1 MTQARDRRAE
11 PSATGVFIRFF
22 RYVPTV
28 VWAPVLGFAV
38 MTVGVFAWQILA
50 RVNVL
55 TSPSIPWSTPLT
67 AIFLWVYFRYFGG
80 AWWPRSTQNFRRGC
94 LRANPL
100 KPALRSLVI
109 ATAVAG
115 LGFTLSL
122 HFLSLRLIDL
132 PPDALSF
139 TPKGLDIPWWTLWV
153 SVIMASIVAGICE
166 EAGIR
171 GYLQS
176 PVERRHGAVPAVI
189 LSALVFTVMHFNR
202 ELGIALAVPFFISA
216 LWYGALTSLANSIIP
231 MIFVHISLDIVLIGY
246 HDLLRGPLPQPFQQS
261 GPSAGFIANGI
272 VALAFAGLL
281 IYLLLRLKRLTHPV
295 PVD

>member
-28 VWAPVLGFAV
+28 IWAPILGFTV
-38 MTVGVFAWQILA
+38 MSVGVFAWQILA
-50 RVNVL
+50 RFNVL
-55 TSPSIPWSTPLT
+55 ASPSIPWSTPVT
-67 AIFLWVYFRYFGG
+67 AVFLWAYFRYFSGT
-80 AWWPRSTQNFRRGC
+80 WWPGSTQSFRRTC
-94 LRANPL
+94 LRANPIESRM
-100 KPALRSLVI
+100 RSTVV

-153 SVIMASIVAGICE
+153 SVVMASIVAGVCE

-176 PVERRHGAVPAVI
+176 PVERRHGRVPAVM

-202 ELGIALAVPFFISA
+202 ELGIALALPFFVSA
-216 LWYGALTSLANSIIP
+216 LWYGAITSLANSIIP
-231 MIFVHISLDIVLIGY
+231 MILVHISLDIILIGY
-246 HDLLRGPLPQPFQQS
+246 HDLLAGPVPPPFHQS
-261 GPSAGFIANGI
+261 GPSLGFAANVI
-272 VALAFAGLL
+272 VVLVLASML
-281 IYLLLRLKRLTHPV
+281 IHQLLRLKRLTDTAV
-295 PVD
+295 VD

>member
-1 MTQARDRRAE
+1 MTQSKDHHAG
-11 PSATGVFIRFF
+11 PSTKAGFIRIFK
-22 RYVPTV
+22 YIPTV

-50 RVNVL
+50 QLNVL
-55 TSPSIPWSTPLT
+55 TTPSIPWSTPLT
-67 AIFLWVYFRYFGG
+67 AILLWAYFRYFGG
-80 AWWPRSTQNFRRGC
+80 NWGPRSTQDFRRAC

-100 KPALRSLVI
+100 APHIRRTVV

-132 PPDALSF
+132 SPDALSF
-139 TPKGLDIPWWTLWV
+139 TPRGLDIPWWTLWV
-153 SVIMASIVAGICE
+153 SVIMASIVAGVCE

-171 GYLQS
+171 GYLQT
-176 PVERRHGAVPAVI
+176 PIERRHGAIPAVL
-189 LSALVFTVMHFNR
+189 LSAFVFTVMHFNR
-202 ELGIALAVPFFISA
+202 ELGVALAVPFFLSA

-231 MIFVHISLDIVLIGY
+231 MILVHISLDIALIGY
-246 HDLLRGPLPQPFQQS
+246 HDLLSGPLPQSFQQS
-261 GPSAGFIANGI
+261 GPSLGFIANGL
-272 VALAFAGLL
+272 VFLFFSGLL
-281 IYLLLRLKRLTHPV
+281 IHLLLRLKRLTHPI